1 MRNYYYPPLIR
12 LEILLTM
19 TTFHRFRYFIALLAI
34 FVFPSLPAPASEAS
48 GNISSILVYMES
60 NAEDIVD
67 AALAKNAPATQKL
80 YQKIHNELIQLHN
93 HMDKLP
99 FDERRSRELVMAYS
113 WLRVIAID
121 LKQHAWVGAAIAA
134 NQLSASI
141 IRFTNYPTLRER
153 DTAWLDY
160 LGRELLLLSK
170 EDPKVNSE
178 LLNVRRAD
186 LANTWQ
192 RVSKDLIENF
202 RNKTLVMRV
211 DHLIGEIEKERA
223 PAQTIKLSS
232 QLLDFVDR
240 VEKAK

>member
-1 MRNYYYPPLIR
+1 
-12 LEILLTM
+12 
-19 TTFHRFRYFIALLAI
+19 
-34 FVFPSLPAPASEAS
+34 
-48 GNISSILVYMES
+48 
-60 NAEDIVD
+60 
-67 AALAKNAPATQKL
+67 
-80 YQKIHNELIQLHN
+80 LIQLHN

-99 FDERRSRELVMAYS
+99 FDERRSRELVMVYS

-134 NQLSASI
+134 NQLSASL

-170 EDPKVNSE
+170 EDPKANSE

-192 RVSKDLIENF
+192 RVGKDLIENF
-202 RNKTLVMRV
+202 RNKSLVMRG
-211 DHLIGEIEKERA
+211 DYLIRELKKESE

>member
-1 MRNYYYPPLIR
+1 MKI
-12 LEILLTM
+12 
-19 TTFHRFRYFIALLAI
+19 FHRFRYFIALPGI
-34 FVFPSLPAPASEAS
+34 FVFLSLPVSASAS
-48 GNISSILVYMES
+48 SGSISSILVSMES

-67 AALAKNAPATQKL
+67 AALTKNAPVTQKL
-80 YQKIHNELIQLHN
+80 YRKARNELRQLHN
-93 HMDKLP
+93 HMDRLP
-99 FDERRSRELVMAYS
+99 FNERRSRELVIAYS

-121 LKQHAWVGAAIAA
+121 LKQHAWVGTAIAA

-153 DTAWLDY
+153 DTAWLSY

-170 EDPKVNSE
+170 EDPKVNAE

-192 RVSKDLIENF
+192 RVSKDLIKNF
-202 RNKTLVMRV
+202 RNKTLVMQGDRLV
-211 DHLIGEIEKERA
+211 GKIKKEHEA
-223 PAQTIKLSS
+223 AQTIKLSN

-240 VEKAK
+240 VEKVE

>member
-1 MRNYYYPPLIR
+1 
-12 LEILLTM
+12 
-19 TTFHRFRYFIALLAI
+19 
-34 FVFPSLPAPASEAS
+34 
-48 GNISSILVYMES
+48 MEG

-67 AALAKNAPATQKL
+67 AALTRSAPATQKL
-80 YQKIHNELIQLHN
+80 YRKARDELKQLHN
-93 HMDKLP
+93 HMDRLP
-99 FDERRSRELVMAYS
+99 FDERRSRELVIAYS

-121 LKQHAWVGAAIAA
+121 LKQHAWIGTAIAA

-153 DTAWLDY
+153 DIAWMGY

-170 EDPKVNSE
+170 EDPKVNAE

-192 RVSKDLIENF
+192 RVSKDLIKNF
-202 RNKTLVMRV
+202 RNKTLVMRG
-211 DHLIGEIEKERA
+211 DRLIGKIKKEHE